1 MSTHDTSS
9 GFDGLPSGKC
19 LLTALALGA
28 VLAGCSHAP
37 PQNWRVEPV
46 LRVAGSD
53 GEAAAQGYRALARQY
68 EGEGRMAQADQAH
81 RRAAQAAPA
90 DAPSLHALGVQLAR
104 RGEWSQ
110 GIAALRLANQLAP
123 GQARLLNDLGY
134 ALQLSGQSDQ
144 AQAMYEAALQID
156 PRYDRAR
163 NNLLR
168 LAKAPPVEPAAREMA
183 AVQPQAAVAAQGA
196 VDAQIAWPT
205 AASTAVPLQLQTQPN
220 LPAMAQLA
228 AQEALVHGGGDPAAA
243 PLADAADAVDRVDID
258 VTQPARPSTP
268 LADVRIEILNGNGLI
283 GAGGALRSWL
293 SDQGVTTVRLANLQ
307 PYNMARTV
315 VLYRPGHATQAL
327 ELARRLPLPSEVLAV
342 PDQSIRGDL
351 RVILGHDLH
360 GSAALD
366 QLADQAGAHPALKA
380 AAQARP
386 RSLARG

>member
-1 MSTHDTSS
+1 MNTHTSS
-9 GFDGLPSGKC
+9 GFDGPPSGRC

-37 PQNWRVEPV
+37 PQSWRVEPV

-104 RGEWSQ
+104 RGEWNQ

-144 AQAMYEAALQID
+144 AQAMYEAALQVD

-168 LAKAPPVEPAAREMA
+168 LVKAPPIEPA
-183 AVQPQAAVAAQGA
+183 
-196 VDAQIAWPT
+196 AQIAWPT
-205 AASTAVPLQLQTQPN
+205 SVSTAVPLQLQTQPN
-220 LPAMAQLA
+220 LPAMAQLT
-228 AQEALVHGGGDPAAA
+228 AQESLV
-243 PLADAADAVDRVDID
+243 DAADAVDRVDID
-258 VTQPARPSTP
+258 VTQPARPATP
-268 LADVRIEILNGNGLI
+268 LADVRVEILNGNGLI

>member
-104 RGEWSQ
+104 RGEWNQ

-144 AQAMYEAALQID
+144 AQAMYEAALQVD

-168 LAKAPPVEPAAREMA
+168 LVKAPPLEPAAQEMA
-183 AVQPQAAVAAQGA
+183 AVQPQAAVATQGA

-205 AASTAVPLQLQTQPN
+205 AVSTAVPLQLQTQPN
-220 LPAMAQLA
+220 LPAMAQLTTP
-228 AQEALVHGGGDPAAA
+228 ESLV
-243 PLADAADAVDRVDID
+243 DAADAVDRVDID
-258 VTQPARPSTP
+258 VTQPARPGTP

-342 PDQSIRGDL
+342 PAQSIRGDL

-360 GSAALD
+360 GSTALD

-380 AAQARP
+380 AAQSRP